1 METIELN
8 DGELVTVNPKVN
20 ALMLKKLRDG
30 EGFKT
35 KLIIGAMIKQEE
47 IDEFVL
53 IDAVFLAYRQANPDG
68 MEYEEFLSKYDL
80 DIEEAAPILMAVIS
94 KKGRQKF
101 SEGFEKR
108 TNKKK

>member
-1 METIELN
+1 MKTIKLN
-8 DGELVTVNPKVN
+8 DGQAVTVNPKIN
-20 ALMLKKLRDG
+20 ALVMKKLRDN

-53 IDAVFLAYRQANPDG
+53 IDAMFLAYRQANPNG
-68 MEYEEFLSKYDL
+68 MKYDEFLAKYDL
-80 DIEEAAPILMAVIS
+80 DIEEAAPVLMAVIS